1 MYSSLHMHT
10 AQGSLL
16 DSILKV
22 PEAVKF
28 AKDNGMKAMAITD
41 HGSMSNIV
49 NFVKECKKQGIKPI
63 IGNEIYE
70 VDDMTWNGDC
80 ECCDEYDPWD
90 EEDED

>member
-49 NFVKECKKQGIKPI
+49 NFVKECSQ
-63 IGNEIYE
+63 
-70 VDDMTWNGDC
+70 
-80 ECCDEYDPWD
+80 
-90 EEDED
+90 

>member
-41 HGSMSNIV
+41 HV
-49 NFVKECKKQGIKPI
+49 QCQ
-63 IGNEIYE
+63 
-70 VDDMTWNGDC
+70 TL
-80 ECCDEYDPWD
+80 
-90 EEDED
+90 